1 MDQFLL
7 SYYIGIILVIINS
20 IVLIFTTLNKNTI
33 KFIGIINI
41 VGFIMIAYY
50 FMNKEKL
57 Y

>member
-20 IVLIFTTLNKNTI
+20 IVLIFTTLNNNTI
-33 KFIGIINI
+33 KFIGIINM